1 MQIVDARVFVCSPGR
16 NFVTLKITT
25 DEGIYGLGDATLN
38 GRELAV
44 ASYLSEH
51 VLPCL
56 IGRDPFQTEDIWQYL
71 YRGAYWRKGP
81 VTMTAISA
89 VDVALWD
96 IKGKAL
102 GQPLYNLLG
111 GRCREGVT
119 VYGHANGRDIEETSD
134 KVAEH
139 IALGYKAV
147 RAQSGVPGLAS
158 TYGVATHGST
168 YEPAER
174 GLPTEHVWSTEK
186 YLRHVP
192 TLFDTIRSRFGA
204 DVHLLH
210 DAHHR
215 LTPIQAARLGKALEP
230 YHLFWLEDP
239 TPAELQEGFRLI
251 RQHTTTPIA
260 VGEIFDSVW
269 DAKLLISEQLIDY
282 LRMTVLHGGGI
293 TPMKKI
299 AAFAH
304 MYHVQTG
311 CHGATDLSPITMGA
325 VLHFNMS
332 IPNFGLQEHMP
343 HNRETDEV
351 FPHAY
356 TFKAGYMHPG
366 ETPGHGVEFNEA
378 LAEQYPYQRA
388 YLPVNRKEDG
398 TVWDW

>member
-1 MQIVDARVFVCSPGR
+1 MKITSARVFVCSPGR
-16 NFVTLKITT
+16 NFVTLKIET

-38 GRELAV
+38 GRELSV
-44 ASYLSEH
+44 ASYLQDH

-81 VTMTAISA
+81 VTMTAIAA
-89 VDVALWD
+89 VDMALWD

-102 GQPLYNLLG
+102 NQPLYNLLG

-119 VYGHANGRDIEETSD
+119 VYGHANGRDIAETAD
-134 KVAEH
+134 EVARYLE
-139 IALGYKAV
+139 LGYKAV
-147 RAQSGVPGLAS
+147 RAQCGVPNLPT
-158 TYGVATHGST
+158 TYGVARPGNA

-174 GLPTEHVWSTEK
+174 GLPPEHVWSTEK

-192 TLFDTIRSRFGA
+192 KLFEALRVRFGD

-230 YHLFWLEDP
+230 YHLFWLEDVV
-239 TPAELQEGFRLI
+239 PAELQEGFRI
-251 RQHTTTPIA
+251 VRQHTTTPLA
-260 VGEIFDSVW
+260 VGEVFDSVW
-269 DAKLLISEQLIDY
+269 DAKLLITEQLIDY
-282 LRMTVLHGGGI
+282 LRMTVLRGGGL
-293 TPMKKI
+293 TPLKKV

-311 CHGATDLSPITMGA
+311 CHGATDLSPITLGTA
-325 VLHFNMS
+325 LHFNLS
-332 IPNFGLQEHMP
+332 IPNFGLQEYMHHTP
-343 HNRETDEV
+343 ETDAV

-356 TFKAGYMHPG
+356 SFDRGYLHPG
-366 ETPGHGVEFNEA
+366 DAPGHGVDFDEA
-378 LAEQYPYQRA
+378 LAERYPYERA

-398 TVWDW
+398 TLWDW